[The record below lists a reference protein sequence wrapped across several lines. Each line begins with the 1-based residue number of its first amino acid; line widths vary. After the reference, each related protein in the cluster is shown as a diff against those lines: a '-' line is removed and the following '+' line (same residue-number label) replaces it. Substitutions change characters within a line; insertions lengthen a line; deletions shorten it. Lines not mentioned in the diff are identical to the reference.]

1 MSISKLTDEEKNLL
15 LQLSYLDLPDKYQVN
30 FDNTFTVGGII
41 KDLSREADYGD
52 HKTVVALKEYIDKPG
67 NNISDLKLVGYEN
80 NNPSIWK
87 TLTFQSNSGFVG
99 YAFEDNQGNGT
110 AVFRGSEPIYRPDHF
125 LSDWI
130 SNIEAAMGI
139 TINQHKEANA
149 FYEKYL
155 ADVQGER
162 LLMGHSKGG
171 NITQTVFVNHLD
183 DNTKAYVVNGAP
195 IYWWDLT
202 DEQKKELMSNRHDF
216 IVYENDVVSQLGY
229 TPYVKKTV
237 ETIEPFSIKNPIYP
251 HELTSAG
258 FNEFG
263 EFANWHVGGSYARY
277 YANKEVSDM
286 IYGTSQSGPV
296 LAYKTQYVVSNAI
309 MNILV
314 ENVKGRIEDAKY
326 IANQTAKLI
335 GKVQQLSKDIESKV
349 KSFLI
354 GVAVKTAINVTKF
367 IDSLNGNNFPI
378 EPYIKVD
385 IPRLFHY
392 ASRLQAVQ
400 RRVAQLND
408 MIDDLYWEAGV
419 MGLDNVLA
427 ADIASSFDI
436 RIPESINY
444 LNRTAELLQKS
455 ERYLAGKAGSIRG

>member
-1 MSISKLTDEEKNLL
+1 MSISKLTEYEKNLL
-15 LQLSYLDLPDKYQVN
+15 LRLSYLDLPKDFKIDPKNPPELKRIISQIEMTAGNDKN
-30 FDNTFTVGGII
+30 ETVEEI
-41 KDLSREADYGD
+41 KSYLGNPNNNLS
-52 HKTVVALKEYIDKPG
+52 
-67 NNISDLKLVGYEN
+67 SLKLTGYEN
-80 NNPSIWK
+80 NNPSLSNLFGLK
-87 TLTFQSNSGFVG
+87 SNSGFVG

-149 FYEKYL
+149 FYENYL

-216 IVYENDVVSQLGY
+216 IVYENDVVSQLGFA
-229 TPYVKKTV
+229 PYVKKTV

-263 EFANWHVGGSYARY
+263 EFANWHGGGAYARY
-277 YANKEVSDM
+277 YANKEVSDL
-286 IYGTSQSGPV
+286 IYGTSQSGPA

-309 MNILV
+309 MSILV

-326 IANQTAKLI
+326 IANQTGKLI
-335 GKVQQLSKDIESKV
+335 GKIQQLSKDIESKV
-349 KSFLI
+349 KSFLV

-367 IDSLNGNNFPI
+367 IDSMNGNNFPI

-385 IPRLFHY
+385 IPRLFYY
-392 ASRLQAVQ
+392 ANRLRSVQ
-400 RRVAQLND
+400 RRIAQLND

-436 RIPESINY
+436 RVPESINY
-444 LNRTAELLQKS
+444 LNRTAELLQQN